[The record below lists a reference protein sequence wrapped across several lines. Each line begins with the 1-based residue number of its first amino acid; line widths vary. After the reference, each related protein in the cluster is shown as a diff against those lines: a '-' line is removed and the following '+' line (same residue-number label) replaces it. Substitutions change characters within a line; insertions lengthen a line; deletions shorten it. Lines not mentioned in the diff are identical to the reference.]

1 MPRTTKSFD
10 FVKENILDIAYS
22 RMLETKADLVGLEL
36 AAKSCFDV
44 RESSALWR
52 KFSIFKENKIQ

>member
-44 RESSALWR
+44 RESSAL
-52 KFSIFKENKIQ
+52 